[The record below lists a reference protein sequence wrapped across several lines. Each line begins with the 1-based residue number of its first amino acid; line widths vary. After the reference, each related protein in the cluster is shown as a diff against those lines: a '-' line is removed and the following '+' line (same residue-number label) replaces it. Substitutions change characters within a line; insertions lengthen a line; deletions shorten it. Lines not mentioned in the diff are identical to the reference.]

1 MEQKKHIKI
10 TSIERYENK
19 MGIICAI
26 INGKY
31 RTIYNGEKV
40 GEEYDYFENR
50 VNKNVIVFASNET
63 TTIL

>member
-1 MEQKKHIKI
+1 MVQKKHLKI
-10 TSIERYENK
+10 ESIERYENK

-40 GEEYDYFENR
+40 GEEKDYFENKT
-50 VNKNVIVFASNET
+50 NPTIIVFDSEEIQT
-63 TTIL
+63 TL